1 MKILGIETSCDE
13 TAAAI
18 VTDKKEILSNIVVSQ
33 VLEHQ
38 KFGGV
43 VPEIASRAH
52 LTFVQ
57 EVTEKALD
65 EAKLTLTQIDAIA
78 VTSGPGLIGG
88 LLVGVM
94 FAKGLSF
101 ACNKPLLGI
110 NHLEGHA
117 LTARLTN
124 NVDFPYL
131 MLLVSGGH
139 CQILIV
145 ENIGKY
151 HRLGGTLDDA
161 VGESFD
167 KVAKMLGLPYPG
179 GPIIEKL
186 ALEGNPDSYI
196 FPHPLQGR
204 EGCDFSFSGLKTA
217 ARLLIEKHKPEI
229 LSNPKTINDICASF
243 QKTIGE
249 VLLDRLNNAVKM
261 AKKSHP
267 TFKQLVIA
275 GGVAANQYLLN
286 KIGQNMMEYNLE
298 TIAPPIKLCTDNAAM
313 IAWAGVERFSLG
325 LKDSL
330 DIAPRSRWPL
340 EQ

>member
-1 MKILGIETSCDE
+1 MKVLGIETSCDE

-52 LTFVQ
+52 LNFVQ
-57 EVTEKALD
+57 EVTEKALN
-65 EAKLTLTQIDAIA
+65 EANLTLDKIDAVA

-101 ACNKPLLGI
+101 ACNKPLLAI

-124 NVDFPYL
+124 DVEFPYL

-186 ALEGNPDSYI
+186 ALDGNPNSYI
-196 FPHPLQGR
+196 FPHPLHGR
-204 EGCDFSFSGLKTA
+204 DGCDFSFSGLKTA
-217 ARLLIEKHKPEI
+217 ARLLIEKHKTE
-229 LSNPKTINDICASF
+229 LFSNPKTINDICASF

-249 VLLDRLNNAVKM
+249 VLLDRLNNAVEM
-261 AKKSHP
+261 AKKSYP
-267 TFKQLVIA
+267 DLKQLVIA
-275 GGVAANQYLLN
+275 GGVAANQYLLD
-286 KIGQNMMEYNLE
+286 KVRKNMLEYNLE

-313 IAWAGVERFSLG
+313 IAWTGVERFSLG
-325 LKDSL
+325 LVDSVN
-330 DIAPRSRWPL
+330 IAPRSRWPL
-340 EQ
+340 DQ

>member
-18 VTDKKEILSNIVVSQ
+18 VTDKKEILSNIIVSQ

-52 LTFVQ
+52 LNFVQ
-57 EVTEKALD
+57 EVTEKALK
-65 EAKLTLTQIDAIA
+65 EANLTLPQIDAIA
-78 VTSGPGLIGG
+78 VTYGPGLIGG

-101 ACNKPLLGI
+101 ACNKPLLAI

-124 NVDFPYL
+124 NVDFPYM

-186 ALEGNPDSYI
+186 ALEGNPNSYA

-217 ARLLIEKHKPEI
+217 ARLLIEKHKSE
-229 LSNPKTINDICASF
+229 LLNNPKTINDICASF

-249 VLLDRLNNAVKM
+249 VLLDRLNNAVEM
-261 AKKSHP
+261 AKKSYP
-267 TFKQLVIA
+267 DLKQLVIA
-275 GGVAANQYLLN
+275 GGVAANQYLLDKVRN
-286 KIGQNMMEYNLE
+286 NMLEHNLE

-325 LKDSL
+325 LTDSL
-330 DIAPRSRWPL
+330 NIAPRSRWPL
-340 EQ
+340 DK